1 MRNVS
6 RVAVAF
12 LFGVTIVAA
21 QNQPSSY
28 FRTACIKVQPG
39 KWSEFM
45 EFSNGMA
52 TKVMQAAAENGE
64 FSTATL
70 LRSVLPSGEEA
81 RCDFISVTSYRGA
94 PPAPLT
100 REQLQARIEKAGIG
114 ITGDQFAAKR
124 DVISRLVSQEI
135 WRSVISIGDIQKGDY
150 MFVNFGRTSN
160 MQNYLKFEDTVWKP
174 MAEQWIK
181 EGRMRAWRVNQLVL
195 PAGTEVKYQITSVD
209 VFPSWDAVF
218 TPLGLQDMMKKIHPD
233 RDYAQTVGEIPKIR
247 DLARRELYVVQN
259 RIVAPAT
266 RSSNR

>member
-1 MRNVS
+1 MRTAS
-6 RVAVAF
+6 QIAITC

-52 TKVMQAAAENGE
+52 TKVMQAAAENGD

-114 ITGDQFAAKR
+114 MTGDQFAAKR
-124 DVISRLVSQEI
+124 DVVSRLVSQEI

-181 EGRMRAWRVNQLVL
+181 EGRMRGWRVNQLFL
-195 PAGTEVKYQITSVD
+195 PAGTEVKYQIT
-209 VFPSWDAVF
+209 
-218 TPLGLQDMMKKIHPD
+218 
-233 RDYAQTVGEIPKIR
+233 
-247 DLARRELYVVQN
+247 
-259 RIVAPAT
+259 
-266 RSSNR
+266 